1 MSYLEVSV
9 QKKLKKFRL
18 DITFQADKGCLGIL
32 GASGCGKSMT
42 LRSIA
47 GTVCPDSGKIVFQ
60 DEERGKKVFFDSQK
74 RINLAPQKRKT
85 GYLFQNYA
93 LFPNM
98 TVLQNITA
106 GLKSRKMD
114 RKKEREEVLRFL
126 DTFQLT
132 DLENL
137 YPLQLS
143 GGQQQRTALAR
154 MLISRPDILLF
165 DEPFAA
171 LDSYLKEGLR
181 LELLKILKEFG
192 GISVLVTHDRDEV
205 FQLCDRL
212 LILDQG
218 KAVDCGDTKEI
229 FRCPKSE
236 KAARITG
243 CKNISRI
250 RRINS
255 RTFCAPDW
263 GGIILHTDEPIGQEI
278 RFAGI
283 RAHSFRACS
292 VSKAQALRK
301 EKGTNL
307 IPVEDADV
315 SEMPFEWY
323 ITLKNH
329 LWWKVEK
336 KEKDNMDVNKI
347 PLWLYLSP
355 QDILLLRED

>member
-1 MSYLEVSV
+1 MSYLEVSI
-9 QKKLKKFRL
+9 QKKLKKYRL
-18 DITFQADKGCLGIL
+18 DIAFRAEKGCLGIL

-47 GTVCPDSGKIVFQ
+47 GTVRPDSGSIVFL
-60 DEERGKKVFFDSQK
+60 DEEREKKVFFDSRK
-74 RINLAPQKRKT
+74 RISLAPQKRRT

-98 TVLQNITA
+98 TVMQNITA
-106 GLKSRKMD
+106 GLKSRGMD
-114 RKKEREEVLRFL
+114 REKGREEVLRFL

-132 DLENL
+132 GLENL

-181 LELLKILKEFG
+181 LELLKILKESG

-255 RTFCAPDW
+255 HTFCAPDW
-263 GGIILHTDEPIGQEI
+263 GGIILHTDKPIGEEI

-292 VSKAQALRK
+292 DGEAQALK
-301 EKGTNL
+301 KAQGANL
-307 IPVEDADV
+307 IPVEDANV

-323 ITLKNH
+323 VTLKNH

-336 KEKDNMDVNKI
+336 KENGSMDENKI
-347 PLWLYLSP
+347 PLWLYLAP